1 MRNSMKRLKT
11 MKNTFSLILIASMLM
26 LASCEIPTDLNDNP
40 NGLSLDKVDANLF
53 LNGAQ
58 LANIMVQNSHLNRI
72 SGMFSGQLVGYTS
85 LYSNIYGYS
94 LSTVESN
101 DEWNGCYTGVLTNV
115 RYIRE
120 KAPDDLLLVGISK
133 VMEAHAV
140 GTLAILMG
148 DVPYTETGNDA
159 IEDPVFDSQVSVLNA
174 MSLLLDDAISDLGSA
189 NPSVNWGDSDIY
201 YDGDRDKW
209 VAAAYTLKARY
220 ALIQKEYSAALVAA
234 TNGILSSADDMN
246 FIPRTSDETDMD
258 KNLFNAI
265 LAGSRTGDL
274 GNNGSYLLELLNDTT
289 SAYRGNAKTI
299 EFARHNYYKIDE
311 NSSTDNLGVI
321 EALEPMPMVTYFENQ
336 LIMAEAAARTGGG
349 GLDYLNEYRA
359 WLASGGRLNDTFN
372 TPFDTTF
379 ATDTTSTGEDTT
391 WIVFIDTLIQYDAY
405 EAADFESGGMEN
417 SDGVSAETALLREII
432 EERYVSGFGTFMPF
446 NDHRRLRGDSE
457 TDLIVPFP
465 LNTTAAEAD
474 GHVERLP
481 YAQDELTSNS
491 NMTEDPGLY
500 EKTEVNR

>member
-1 MRNSMKRLKT
+1 MKNSMKGLKI

-40 NGLSLDKVDANLF
+40 NEITLQDVDASLF

-72 SGMFSGQLVGYTS
+72 TGMFSGQLIGYTS

-115 RYIRE
+115 RHIVE
-120 KAPDDLLLVGISK
+120 AVPDDKLLVGIAK
-133 VMEAHAV
+133 VIEAHAV

-148 DVPYTETGNDA
+148 DVPYSEAVNDA
-159 IEDPVFDSQVSVLNA
+159 VEDPVFDSQLEVLA
-174 MSLLLDDAISDLGSA
+174 AVTTLLDGAISDLGSA
-189 NPSVNWGDSDIY
+189 SSRPESYDIY
-201 YDGDRDKW
+201 YDGDKDKW
-209 VAAAYTLKARY
+209 LAAAYTLKARY
-220 ALIQKEYSAALVAA
+220 ALIQSNYSAALTAA
-234 TNGILSSADDMN
+234 NMGISSSADDMN
-246 FIPRTSDETDMD
+246 FIPRGDAAVSEGD

-265 LAGSRTGDL
+265 LSGSRTGDL

-289 SAYRGNAKTI
+289 SAYRGNAKTN
-299 EFARHNYYKIDE
+299 ETARHNYYKIDE
-311 NSSTDNLGVI
+311 TSGEGNLGVI
-321 EALEPMPMVTYFENQ
+321 ERFEPMPMVTYSENQ
-336 LIMAEAAARTGGG
+336 LIKAEAAARTGAD
-349 GLDYLNEYRA
+349 GLGHLNDYRA
-359 WLASGGRLNDTFN
+359 WLASGGRLNATFN
-372 TPFDTTF
+372 SDTT
-379 ATDTTSTGEDTT
+379 
-391 WIVFIDTLIQYDAY
+391 IQYDAY
-405 EAADFESGGMEN
+405 VSADFASGGMEN

-432 EERYVSGFGTFMPF
+432 EETYVSGFGTYMPF
-446 NDHRRLRGDSE
+446 NDHRRLRGDGE

-465 LNTTAAEAD
+465 LNPGGSA
-474 GHVERLP
+474 HVERVP

-500 EKTEVNR
+500 AKTKVNGGS

>member
-1 MRNSMKRLKT
+1 MKNSMKGLKI

-40 NGLSLDKVDANLF
+40 NEITLQDVDASLF

-58 LANIMVQNSHLNRI
+58 LANIMLQNSHLNRI
-72 SGMFSGQLVGYTS
+72 TGMFSGQLIGYTS

-115 RYIRE
+115 RHIVE
-120 KAPDDLLLVGISK
+120 AVPDDKLLVGIAK
-133 VMEAHAV
+133 VVEAHAV

-148 DVPYTETGNDA
+148 DVPYTEAVNDA
-159 IEDPVFDSQVSVLNA
+159 VDDPVFDSQLEVLA
-174 MSLLLDDAISDLGSA
+174 DLTLLLDRAISDLGSA
-189 NPSVNWGDSDIY
+189 SSRPEDYDIY
-201 YDGDRDKW
+201 YDGDKDKW
-209 VAAAYTLKARY
+209 LAAAYTLKARY
-220 ALIQKEYSAALVAA
+220 ALIQSNYSAALTAA
-234 TNGILSSADDMN
+234 NMGISSSADDMN
-246 FIPRTSDETDMD
+246 FIPRGDAAVSEGD

-265 LAGSRTGDL
+265 LSGSRTGDL

-289 SAYRGNAKTI
+289 SAYRGNAKTN
-299 EFARHNYYKIDE
+299 ETARHNYYKIDE
-311 NSSTDNLGVI
+311 TSGEGNLGVI
-321 EALEPMPMVTYFENQ
+321 ERFEPMPMVTYSENQ
-336 LIMAEAAARTGGG
+336 LIKAEAAARTGGD
-349 GLDYLNEYRA
+349 GLGHLNDYRA
-359 WLASGGRLNDTFN
+359 WLASGGRLNATFN
-372 TPFDTTF
+372 SDTT
-379 ATDTTSTGEDTT
+379 
-391 WIVFIDTLIQYDAY
+391 IQYDAY
-405 EAADFESGGMEN
+405 VSADFASGGMEN

-432 EERYVSGFGTFMPF
+432 EERYVSGFGTYMPF

-465 LNTTAAEAD
+465 LNPGGTA
-474 GHVERLP
+474 HVERIP

-500 EKTEVNR
+500 AKTKVNGGS

>member
-1 MRNSMKRLKT
+1 MKNSMKGLKI

-40 NGLSLDKVDANLF
+40 NEITLQDVDASLF

-72 SGMFSGQLVGYTS
+72 TGMFSGQLIGYTS

-115 RYIRE
+115 RHIVE
-120 KAPDDLLLVGISK
+120 AVPDDKLLVGIAK
-133 VMEAHAV
+133 VIEAHAV

-148 DVPYTETGNDA
+148 DVPYSEAVNDA
-159 IEDPVFDSQVSVLNA
+159 VEDPVFDSQLEVLAA
-174 MSLLLDDAISDLGSA
+174 MTTLLDGAISDLGSA
-189 NPSVNWGDSDIY
+189 SSRPESYDIY
-201 YDGDRDKW
+201 YDGDKDKW
-209 VAAAYTLKARY
+209 LAAAYTLKARY
-220 ALIQKEYSAALVAA
+220 ALIQSNYSAALTAA
-234 TNGILSSADDMN
+234 NMGISSSADDMN
-246 FIPRTSDETDMD
+246 FIPRGDAAVSEGD

-265 LAGSRTGDL
+265 LSGSRTGDL

-289 SAYRGNAKTI
+289 SAYRGNAKTN
-299 EFARHNYYKIDE
+299 ETARHNYYKIDE
-311 NSSTDNLGVI
+311 TSGEGNLGVI
-321 EALEPMPMVTYFENQ
+321 ERFEPMPMVTYSENQ
-336 LIMAEAAARTGGG
+336 LIKAEAAARTGAD
-349 GLDYLNEYRA
+349 GLGHLNDYRA
-359 WLASGGRLNDTFN
+359 WLASGGRLNATFN
-372 TPFDTTF
+372 SDTT
-379 ATDTTSTGEDTT
+379 
-391 WIVFIDTLIQYDAY
+391 IQYDAY
-405 EAADFESGGMEN
+405 VSADFASGGMEN
-417 SDGVSAETALLREII
+417 SDGVPSETALLREII
-432 EERYVSGFGTFMPF
+432 EERYVSGFGTYMPF

-465 LNTTAAEAD
+465 LNTTAASA
-474 GHVERLP
+474 HVERIP

-500 EKTEVNR
+500 AKTKVNGGS